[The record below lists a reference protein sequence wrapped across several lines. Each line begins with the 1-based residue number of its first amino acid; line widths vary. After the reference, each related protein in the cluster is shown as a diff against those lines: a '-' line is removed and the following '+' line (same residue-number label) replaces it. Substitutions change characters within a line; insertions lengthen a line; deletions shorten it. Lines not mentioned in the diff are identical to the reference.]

1 MYDDVG
7 QRRILFHL
15 CAIHPEPDHSRR
27 PDMRRQMRPPTAHQ
41 IEDRAALRQNLRV
54 NLADLSDRA
63 VIDMRDE
70 SRDRVKYLI
79 IVVIDAPEEIGRKLF
94 SHREILF
101 WRPED
106 SSILPLNIN
115 YLGQFFEKLRSLLN
129 ILLPHRLNQ
138 TTLPNCSPPT
148 R

>member
-7 QRRILFHL
+7 QRRIIFHL
-15 CAIHPEPDHSRR
+15 RAIHPEADHSRR

-41 IEDRAALRQNLRV
+41 IEDCATLRQNLRV
-54 NLADLSDRA
+54 NLADLRDCA

-94 SHREILF
+94 RHREILF

-106 SSILPLNIN
+106 SSILPLNIS
-115 YLGQFFEKLRSLLN
+115 YLGQFYEKLMSLVDM
-129 ILLPHRLNQ
+129 LLARRLK
-138 TTLPNCSPPT
+138 
-148 R
+148 

>member
-79 IVVIDAPEEIGRKLF
+79 IVVIDAPEEIGRKLLR
-94 SHREILF
+94 HREILF
-101 WRPED
+101 WRPVD
-106 SSILPLNIN
+106 RSILPLNIS
-115 YLGQFFEKLRSLLN
+115 YLGRFCEKLKSLFD
-129 ILLPHRLNQ
+129 ILRARHLK
-138 TTLPNCSPPT
+138 
-148 R
+148 